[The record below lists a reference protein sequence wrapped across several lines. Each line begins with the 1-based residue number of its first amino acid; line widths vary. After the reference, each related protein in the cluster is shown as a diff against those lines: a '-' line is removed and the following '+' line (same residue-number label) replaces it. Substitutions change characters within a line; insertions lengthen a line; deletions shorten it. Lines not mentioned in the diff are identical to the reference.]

1 MNKLKKFAPFA
12 FIPVLLIL
20 LLAGKDR
27 SLPMLKG
34 SLSGRVINI
43 QGEGIANAKLLLK
56 SPSFQK
62 DILTDGQGAFEVPA
76 LPTGVYEITT
86 EPSGSGRPSLQEVA
100 IHLGRESF
108 VTLVTREEGLEEE
121 ELSNQ
126 VPAPRYVLDDQGRVI
141 SQETR
146 VDDKFYYMEYSY
158 DSYGR
163 LKTATDNLNERWDYE
178 YTDSGKIGEIR
189 RTDGQS
195 LLFNY
200 DNEDSLWKVDL
211 PWGYKIFYRKDE
223 NKFTKTVKKYK
234 DLTLFEFSYSL
245 DQNGNKIEVEEGAG
259 RKSKFQYTYNNND
272 RLIEIKD
279 MKSGEKNKSV
289 FKRKG
294 KILNASL
301 FGQII
306 LKDGKYQDKAY
317 EYGFDERGNI
327 IYQKNKS
334 SPVEVIREFDR
345 RNLLTR
351 ETYLFQSSPV
361 LSIEYKYDIFGRL
374 LLKSIDNGI
383 SYYYFR
389 DKDGQ
394 VTHKVMRNMLTGE
407 EIDGVSYTPS
417 LSDFD
422 QDGFE
427 LIKYKDREKLFVRDA
442 EGNRRYMVEIFDVL
456 RYSTHYHQRNV
467 HTDGDFSREIEY
479 MMSQI
484 LERIHNPSSSGFDLL
499 REFFDL
505 PLENPAESG
514 EGMVTIQSA
523 ASGDVGCYNYGWCA
537 PQYSYCV
544 DCGTG
549 GGGGGGGEEPGSG
562 GGSSDCM
569 ANISGPTQVMVNDHV
584 TYNLSTNCLEPSGF
598 NWGGGEGANSGT
610 TSYSTW
616 WISSGYAI
624 VTVSFSYSP
633 KSIWVWNEEKEEWY
647 VDVQVIS
654 KTASLDVHIYEDDQP
669 PPPPPP
675 SDNEDKEL
683 TIMIVDVR
691 TPSGGDSFIAN
702 RLHTGDDI
710 TVAGIATYGTSDVSN
725 QITWTCADNPYDSIV
740 SGTAEARWG
749 TTGSGCSF
757 IPVPPAAL
765 TGRTAPLSYLITAQI
780 IAGGKIREDAVTIRQ
795 DNLDELRQEYEDLEG
810 RISQTRGNFDQDAP
824 AYAGLLDPPDV
835 EYNRHQWLILRSLN
849 RHALDANSYYTRHGA
864 GDIAVTS
871 GYRCPIGNLRAGGAA
886 NSNHQYGKAFDFDQ
900 GSSIENYNAFL
911 AACRIAGARAD
922 TYLKASNG
930 KEYYWRSNFPPPP
943 DQLPPGVTYIR
954 GHAAWDN

>member
-27 SLPMLKG
+27 SLPRLKG

-43 QGEGIANAKLLLK
+43 QGEGLAKAKLLLK
-56 SPSFQK
+56 SRGFQK
-62 DILTDGQGAFEVPA
+62 EILTDGQGAFEVPA

-86 EPSGSGRPSLQEVA
+86 KPSGSGRPVTQEVA

-108 VTLVTREEGLEEE
+108 VTLVTREKGLEEE

-126 VPAPRYVLDDQGRVI
+126 IPAPRYVLDDQGRVV
-141 SQETR
+141 SQETQ
-146 VDDKFYYMEYSY
+146 VEDKFYYMEYSY
-158 DSYGR
+158 DPYGR

-178 YTDSGKIGEIR
+178 YTDSGKIEEIG

-200 DNEDSLWKVDL
+200 DKDDNLWRVDL

-234 DLTLFEFSYSL
+234 NLTLFEFSYTL
-245 DQNGNKIEVEEGAG
+245 DEKGNKVEVEEGAG
-259 RKSKFQYTYNNND
+259 LKLKYQYLYDNND
-272 RLIEIKD
+272 RLLEIRD

-306 LKDGKYQDKAY
+306 LKDGKCQDRFY

-334 SPVEVIREFDR
+334 SPVEVVREFNR

-351 ETYLFQSSPV
+351 ETYLFQSRPV
-361 LSIEYKYDIFGRL
+361 LSIEYKYDIFDRL
-374 LLKSIDNGI
+374 LLKSLDNGI

-394 VTHKVMRNMLTGE
+394 VRHKVMRNMLTGE
-407 EIDGVSYTPS
+407 EIDGVSYTPY

-442 EGNRRYMVEIFDVL
+442 EGNRRYRVEIFDVL
-456 RYSTHYHQRNV
+456 RYSTHHHQRNV

-479 MMSQI
+479 VMREI
-484 LERIHNPSSSGFDLL
+484 LEKINKPGAIRAFDLL

-514 EGMVTIQSA
+514 EGMVQVQSA
-523 ASGDVGCYNYGWCA
+523 VPGEVGCYKYGYCA

-544 DCGTG
+544 DCGQG
-549 GGGGGGGEEPGSG
+549 AGGGEEPGPG
-562 GGSSDCM
+562 GGAPDCV
-569 ANISGPTQVMVNDHV
+569 ANISGPALVMVNEHV
-584 TYNLSTNCLEPSGF
+584 TYNLSTNCYEPEGF

-610 TSYSTW
+610 TSYTTW
-616 WISSGYAI
+616 WTSSGGAI
-624 VTVSFSYSP
+624 VTVSFSYS
-633 KSIWVWNEEKEEWY
+633 SETSYVWDEEEQQWIPH
-647 VDVQVIS
+647 VS
-654 KTASLDVHIYEDDQP
+654 FSTASTSLDVNVFDEDEP
-669 PPPPPP
+669 PIIPP
-675 SDNEDKEL
+675 SGNDSTEP
-683 TIMIVDVR
+683 TIMIYYVQ
-691 TPSGGDSFIAN
+691 TPSGGGSFIAD
-702 RLHTGDDI
+702 RLRTGDLI
-710 TVAGIATYGTSDVSN
+710 IVYGKATYGTLDVSN
-725 QITWTCADNPYDSIV
+725 LIMWTFTDNPYDSIV
-740 SGTAEARWG
+740 SGTTETPWG
-749 TTGSGCSF
+749 TRGAECAF
-757 IPVPPAAL
+757 IPVPPPAL
-765 TGRTAPLSYLITAQI
+765 TGRTGRLSYIIKAQI
-780 IAGGKIREDAVTIRQ
+780 TAGGKTREHSVTVTQ
-795 DNLDELRQEYEDLEG
+795 DKLDELRQEYEDLWRDSQG
-810 RISQTRGNFDQDAP
+810 RSNFDQDWEALP
-824 AYAGLLDPPDV
+824 GLLGV
-835 EYNRHQWLILRSLN
+835 AAESSKHNNWHILRSLN
-849 RHALDANSYYTRHGA
+849 QHALDANYFYVDVYLSG
-864 GDIAVTS
+864 GINFTS
-871 GYRCPIGNLRAGGAA
+871 GYRCPVGNLYTPGADA
-886 NSNHQYGKAFDFDQ
+886 NSNHQYGKAFDFKQ
-900 GSSIENYNAFL
+900 YSSRDNYNAFW
-911 AACRIAGARAD
+911 AAYYSGAGVD
-922 TYLKASNG
+922 TYLLKSDGN
-930 KEYYWRSNFPPPP
+930 KVFWYDYIPPPN
-943 DQLPPGVTYIR
+943 QVTYIQ
-954 GHAAWDN
+954 GHAAWNN